1 MKIMKKRNKMNVCVL
16 ARMLFVAFLL
26 CNSILAMAQVKVVD
40 GASGLPVS
48 YASIFDDAT
57 GKVLGITNSDGLL
70 PAAADSC
77 KTISVQHINYDP
89 VTLELGSV
97 SDGVIKLASRRAY
110 EVKEV
115 AVDRDNHDYI
125 RLKMYTRDYTVVNG
139 MVAEVSESVGY
150 GYFDSKTRKYKEGQC
165 LTMNHLRNEAA
176 FNGQKMIVQAFAEC
190 DKPTYGGRISRS
202 LSFFDKYNDGKK
214 HPLYDKKGIKL
225 VTYSVR
231 HNEAAKTVE
240 LVADSALVEKPFNFW
255 LFGISMS
262 DGYGVATFSSAYGK
276 PSLSTLRNNLSV
288 FRMTHNK
295 SQVSVTMFQERYIL
309 GVDFANKEDYKA
321 LKKELSEKAK
331 AGTSEAFVRPEGVP
345 PFSKYVAEAMKSM
358 TEVKK

>member
-1 MKIMKKRNKMNVCVL
+1 MKIMKKRNTKNVCVL
-16 ARMLFVAFLL
+16 MRMLFVAFLL
-26 CNSILAMAQVKVVD
+26 GNSFLAMAQVKVVD
-40 GASGLPVS
+40 GTSGLPVS

-57 GKVLGITNSDGLL
+57 GKVLGITSSDGVF

-97 SDGVIKLASRRAY
+97 SDGVIKLAARKAY

-115 AVDRDNHDYI
+115 AVDKDNHDYI

-165 LTMNHLRNEAA
+165 LTKNHLRNEGA

-190 DKPTYGGRISRS
+190 DKPSYGGKISRA

-214 HPLYDKKGIKL
+214 HTLYDEKGNKM

-231 HNEAAKTVE
+231 HNEAAKTIE

-262 DGYGVATFSSAYGK
+262 DGYGLVTFNSAYGK
-276 PSLSTLRNNLSV
+276 PSLSTMRNNFMV
-288 FRMTHNK
+288 YRMTHKK
-295 SQVSVTMFQERYIL
+295 SQVSVTVYQERYIL
-309 GVDFANKEDYKA
+309 GVDFANKEDYKSI
-321 LKKELSEKAK
+321 KKELAEKAK
-331 AGTSEAFVRPEGVP
+331 AGTAEKFVRPEGVP

-358 TEVKK
+358 TEVEK

>member
-1 MKIMKKRNKMNVCVL
+1 MKERNKTNVCVL
-16 ARMLFVAFLL
+16 TRMLFVAVFLFYT
-26 CNSILAMAQVKVVD
+26 IWTMAQVKVVD
-40 GASGLPVS
+40 GVSGLPVS

-57 GKVLGITNSDGLL
+57 GKVLGITNVEGVL

-89 VTLELGSV
+89 VTLELSSV
-97 SDGVIKLASRRAY
+97 SDGIIKLASRKAY

-150 GYFDSKTRKYKEGQC
+150 GYFDNKSRKYKEGQC

-190 DKPTYGGRISRS
+190 DKPTYGGRISTS

-214 HPLYDKKGIKL
+214 HTLYDKKGVKM

-231 HNEAAKTVE
+231 HNDAAKIIE
-240 LVADSALVEKPFNFW
+240 LVADSALVEKPFNIW

-262 DGYGVATFSSAYGK
+262 DAYGLVTFSSAYGK
-276 PSLSTLRNNLSV
+276 PSLSTLQNNFSV
-288 FRMTHNK
+288 YRMTHNK
-295 SQVSVTMFQERYIL
+295 SQVSVTVYHERYML
-309 GVDFANKEDYKA
+309 GVDYANKEDYKA
-321 LKKELSEKAK
+321 IKKELAAKAK
-331 AGTSEAFVRPEGVP
+331 AGTAEKFVRPEGVP
-345 PFSKYVAEAMKSM
+345 PFSKYVSEAMKAM